1 MHMNKT
7 HVSYLNRLF
16 TTNGDSQL
24 DKGTF
29 FILKIWKIFLLYS
42 VNGTTLSEFEFPYET
57 SSSLVIEQPVHANGK
72 N

>member
-16 TTNGDSQL
+16 TTNGDSQME
-24 DKGTF
+24 KGTF
-29 FILKIWKIFLLYS
+29 WNLKIILKNL

-57 SSSLVIEQPVHANGK
+57 SSSLVIEQPVDENGK
-72 N
+72 S